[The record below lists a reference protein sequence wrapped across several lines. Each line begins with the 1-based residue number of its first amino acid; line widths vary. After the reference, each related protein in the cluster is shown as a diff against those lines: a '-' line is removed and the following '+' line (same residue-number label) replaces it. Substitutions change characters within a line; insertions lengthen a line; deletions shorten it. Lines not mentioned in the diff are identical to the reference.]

1 MINSEVVSFRNA
13 VQQVN
18 TVIYDGCVAFCKG
31 FCHLVEATPCPGQ
44 HDTVT
49 SPPMPAKRSPRP
61 PILPPILPP
70 ATAAVAPEHG
80 APVAAEGAPAEK
92 AESGDAFRRRPR
104 QSRGQARVE
113 LLLDAA
119 AAVIAE
125 SGLEAATAEA
135 IALRARTAKGSLYQF
150 FPNRDAVLAALALR
164 YADEMR
170 HIHEKAFP
178 IDPRGL
184 ALERLIDR
192 IIKPLAEFHDRNP
205 AFRRVFATVE
215 GPLNDTHGAPARLR
229 AQLFDSFVDRLD
241 VLFGSR
247 NPKLPTRDRRR
258 AALVSASIGQ
268 AVLARRSRAIAAE
281 KKPLLD
287 DLRRLLVAYLQPI
300 LESPSAKQRKSAVTR
315 VAKAP
320 AKR

>member
-1 MINSEVVSFRNA
+1 
-13 VQQVN
+13 
-18 TVIYDGCVAFCKG
+18 
-31 FCHLVEATPCPGQ
+31 
-44 HDTVT
+44 
-49 SPPMPAKRSPRP
+49 MPAKRSPRP
-61 PILPPILPP
+61 RTLPP
-70 ATAAVAPEHG
+70 AAGEQPGVAPEPAG
-80 APVAAEGAPAEK
+80 ATATAKTERD
-92 AESGDAFRRRPR
+92 DAFRRHPR
-104 QSRGQARVE
+104 QSRGQKRVE

-119 AAVIAE
+119 ASVIAE

-135 IALRARTAKGSLYQF
+135 IALRAHTAKGSLYQF

-241 VLFGSR
+241 VLFASR
-247 NPKLPTRDRRR
+247 NPKLATRDRRR
-258 AALVSASIGQ
+258 AALVSASVGQ
-268 AVLARRSRAIAAE
+268 AVLARRSRAVLTE

-287 DLRRLLVAYLQPI
+287 DLRRLLVDYLQPI
-300 LESPSAKQRKSAVTR
+300 LESPT
-315 VAKAP
+315 AKARKAA